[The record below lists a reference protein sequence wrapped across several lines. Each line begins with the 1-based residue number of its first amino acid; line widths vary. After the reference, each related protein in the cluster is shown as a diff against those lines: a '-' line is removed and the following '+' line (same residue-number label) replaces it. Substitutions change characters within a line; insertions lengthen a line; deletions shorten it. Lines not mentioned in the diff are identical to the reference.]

1 MKQCN
6 LNLIAVNLIAYNG
19 FFLRYITVELH
30 TTTYKLYGGQVML
43 CDRLELVFDDCWS
56 VRLSIILIYIFDILV
71 AIIIVL
77 IALLE
82 MLM

>member
-1 MKQCN
+1 
-6 LNLIAVNLIAYNG
+6 
-19 FFLRYITVELH
+19 
-30 TTTYKLYGGQVML
+30 ML
-43 CDRLELVFDDCWS
+43 CDCLELVFDDCWS